1 IDEAQARFIDAFLL
15 YCALEDSPLLENG
28 ECSSCTSNFLKVV
41 KEGRR
46 PGLHLQ
52 KGKQQVEPKVW
63 ASELLERILPLAEL
77 LDRSQ
82 GRGVHVEALAQ
93 QQAKVADAEMTP
105 SAQILAI
112 LRQGQSFT
120 DFALQQSLRH
130 AEYFRA
136 QPLSAQ
142 KQQVFEK
149 AAHVSLAEQA
159 ELEAQPRGDF
169 DAFVAAYQ
177 ASILA
182 LAV

>member
-1 IDEAQARFIDAFLL
+1 
-15 YCALEDSPLLENG
+15 
-28 ECSSCTSNFLKVV
+28 
-41 KEGRR
+41 
-46 PGLHLQ
+46 
-52 KGKQQVEPKVW
+52 VELKVW
-63 ASELLERILPLAEL
+63 AGELLERILPLAEL

-82 GRGVHVEALAQ
+82 GSGAHVEALAQ
-93 QQAKVADAEMTP
+93 QQAKVADVEMTP
-105 SAQILAI
+105 SAQVLAI

-136 QPLSAQ
+136 RPLDAER
-142 KQQVFEK
+142 QQAFEQ
-149 AAHVSLAEQA
+149 AAHDSLAEQA
-159 ELEAQPRGDF
+159 ELEAQHRGDF